1 VVSQLEPPPSV
12 PNLNA
17 GELEELLSQLREH
30 LPPNLSGRVESLL
43 RVLLWVLRVLAAK
56 GTSLT
61 RLRDVLFRPRNE
73 KSSHLF
79 QRPAKN
85 PKPPGSRKKGHGRKK
100 ASAYTG
106 AKRVPVCHETLQP
119 GQICSKCGQG
129 KLYLLKEGAHWLY
142 IQARPIFD
150 ATLYELEQLR
160 CALCGALFTAQAPA
174 AAAAKYDPSVGL
186 MLSLLR
192 YGAGLPM
199 YRIAKWQACFGV
211 PLPAS
216 TQWELIA
223 QAAAVPE
230 LIYHA
235 LIIQGA
241 QASLVHNDDTSMRVQ
256 SLRRQ
261 IAEEEQAEEGERTG
275 IFTTS
280 LLCQVGEH
288 QISLFF
294 TGRDHA
300 GENLDQLLQ
309 HRAAELSQPLQ
320 MCDALARNLP
330 KKSQTQECYCLAHA
344 RRNFVEQLGNFPLE
358 SQKALE
364 LIGVAY
370 ERDAEIK
377 AKALDQDQRLTVH
390 QARSG
395 PAFEELRLWMQGD
408 LDQNKVEPNSGLGKA
423 FNYML
428 RRWSELTRFLRI
440 SGAPLDNTACERAL
454 KTAIMHRKNSLSYKT
469 ERGAKVGDIFMS
481 LIHTCQLNK
490 INPFDY
496 LLALQKNA
504 AQVRANPSLWLPW
517 NYQQALR
524 PSDTG

>member
-1 VVSQLEPPPSV
+1 VACQIEPPPSV
-12 PNLNA
+12 PSLDA
-17 GELEELLSQLREH
+17 GELEELLRKLREH
-30 LPPNLSGRVESLL
+30 LPPDLSARVESLL

-56 GTSLT
+56 GTSLA
-61 RLRDVLFRPRNE
+61 RLRDVLFRPQNE

-79 QRPAKN
+79 NKPAKN
-85 PKPPGSRKKGHGRKK
+85 PKPPGTRKKGHGRKK

-106 AKRVPVCHETLQP
+106 AKRVPVCHETLRA
-119 GQICSKCGQG
+119 GQICPKCGKG
-129 KLYLLKEGAHWLY
+129 KLYLLKERVHWLW

-216 TQWELIA
+216 TQWELID
-223 QAAAVPE
+223 QAAEVPE
-230 LIYHA
+230 LIYNT

-261 IAEEEQAEEGERTG
+261 IAQEEEDERTG

-280 LLCQVGEH
+280 LLCQVGER

-294 TGRDHA
+294 TGREHA
-300 GENLDQLLQ
+300 GENLDDLLQ
-309 HRAAELSQPLQ
+309 HRAAELSRPLQ

-330 KKSQTQECYCLAHA
+330 KNSPTQECYCMAHA
-344 RRNFVEQLGNFPLE
+344 RRNFVEQLGNSPVQ
-358 SQKALE
+358 SQKAIE
-364 LIGVAY
+364 SIGVAY
-370 ERDAEIK
+370 EIEAEIK
-377 AKALDQDQRLTVH
+377 KQALDPDQRLKVH
-390 QARSG
+390 QAHSG
-395 PAFEELRLWMQGD
+395 PVFEELRLWMQGD
-408 LDQNKVEPNSGLGKA
+408 LDQKKVEPNSGLGKA

-428 RRWSELTRFLRI
+428 RRWPELTRFLHVP
-440 SGAPLDNTACERAL
+440 GAPLDNTPCERAL
-454 KTAIMHRKNSLSYKT
+454 KTAILHRKNSLSYKT
-469 ERGAKVGDIFMS
+469 QRGAKVGDIFMS

-504 AQVRANPSLWLPW
+504 AQVRARPSLWLPW
-517 NYQQALR
+517 NYPQALR